1 MMNTV
6 RWGVIGAGG
15 IADRR
20 TIPGMQL
27 AGNAVLIAVMET
39 CEAAAE
45 KLRVK
50 YGALRAYT
58 DWRTL
63 LDDDS
68 VDAVYIAS
76 PVMYHE
82 EQAIAAA
89 EAGKHILLE
98 KPAALTT
105 SGCRR
110 IMEACDNNG
119 VIAAAGFM
127 MRYHAC
133 HIRMREIIAS
143 GALGQI
149 VSGRAQLTCWY
160 PETEGEW
167 RQQKQLSGGG
177 ALMDLGIHCIDLI
190 EYITGSKTMDLC
202 GFTDTRTFTYDAD
215 DSSDLLIKLENG
227 AVAYIDSHF
236 NIPDDAA
243 FCRLEIY
250 GTGGSMTAEGTI
262 GQNETGS
269 VKVVLS
275 DTGFYD
281 PQQNRIRQDTRSF
294 IFEPASLPD
303 FGNMYTKEIEA
314 VGDSILLG
322 KPVKIPLSDALH
334 VQDLIEA
341 VYEQRTDYIK
351 QRG

>member
-1 MMNTV
+1 MKDTV

-27 AGNAVLIAVMET
+27 AGNAVLTAVMET
-39 CEAAAE
+39 GEAAAE

-58 DWRTL
+58 DWRAL

-98 KPAALTT
+98 KPAALT
-105 SGCRR
+105 SAGCRR
-110 IMEACDNNG
+110 IMEACDKNRI
-119 VIAAAGFM
+119 IAVAGFM

-133 HIRMREIIAS
+133 HMKMKELIAS

-160 PETEGEW
+160 PETEGAW
-167 RQQKQLSGGG
+167 RQRKQLSGGG

-190 EYITGSKTMDLC
+190 EYITGSKTADLC

-262 GQNETGS
+262 GQNEAGS

-281 PQQNRIRQDTRSF
+281 PQQNRIRRDTRSF
-294 IFEPASLPD
+294 MLEPASLPG
-303 FGNMYTKEIEA
+303 FGNMYTKEIES
-314 VGDSILLG
+314 VGHSILLG
-322 KPVKIPLSDALH
+322 EPVKIPLSDALH

-341 VYEQRTDYIK
+341 AYKQKTNYIK
-351 QRG
+351 LRG